1 MKNSFSLNWKDL
13 YEFKTNLVNF
23 YKETREIKLT
33 NEKQKKDIEHR
44 EVVLDK
50 VSKLYNMLLK
60 IYTNKFN
67 RSEKKKKKKIA
78 IQNRPETLSL
88 KGLYPEDHKTL
99 EGDKTLEHDKE

>member
-1 MKNSFSLNWKDL
+1 
-13 YEFKTNLVNF
+13 
-23 YKETREIKLT
+23 
-33 NEKQKKDIEHR
+33 
-44 EVVLDK
+44 
-50 VSKLYNMLLK
+50 MLLK
-60 IYTNKFN
+60 IYTHKFN

>member
-1 MKNSFSLNWKDL
+1 
-13 YEFKTNLVNF
+13 
-23 YKETREIKLT
+23 
-33 NEKQKKDIEHR
+33 
-44 EVVLDK
+44 
-50 VSKLYNMLLK
+50 MLLK

-88 KGLYPEDHKTL
+88 KGLYPEDHTTL